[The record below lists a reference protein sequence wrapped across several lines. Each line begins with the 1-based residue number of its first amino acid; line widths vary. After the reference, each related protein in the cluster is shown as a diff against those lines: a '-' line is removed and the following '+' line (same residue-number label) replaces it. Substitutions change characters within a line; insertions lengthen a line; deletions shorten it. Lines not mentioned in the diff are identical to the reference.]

1 MNSLDLLVFLLISIK
16 NIIIF
21 YIFII
26 IFYILEIYEC
36 KQSLL
41 LLKMELIKSSPTR
54 VLEKIRQAGVYK
66 RR

>member
-36 KQSLL
+36 KESVL
-41 LLKMELIKSSPTR
+41 LLKMELIKRNPTR
-54 VLEKIRQAGVYK
+54 ALEKTRQAGV
-66 RR
+66 